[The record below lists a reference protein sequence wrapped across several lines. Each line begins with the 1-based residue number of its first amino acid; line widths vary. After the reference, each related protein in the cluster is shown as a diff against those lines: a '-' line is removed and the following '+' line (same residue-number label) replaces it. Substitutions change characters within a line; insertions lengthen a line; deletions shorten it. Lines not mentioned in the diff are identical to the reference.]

1 MAKMVNP
8 NSVNDMEII
17 NAKAQAKMSQLVQKI
32 GKGKRRVT
40 VTFNKTTRSY
50 VAKLIEEMKK
60 QMIAYEK
67 QLPNLFNFFNYLE
80 KETKVTKAN
89 KKEKTKDVLLSYE
102 EVDFL
107 KLQLKE
113 TIKGIE
119 MQSKNLKWYNF
130 LKKSM
135 YKMLKKQTEETLEN
149 VNNGNV
155 KKK

>member
-135 YKMLKKQTEETLEN
+135 YKMLKKQTEETLEII
-149 VNNGNV
+149 
-155 KKK
+155 

>member
-135 YKMLKKQTEETLEN
+135 YKMLKKQIEETLEN
-149 VNNGNV
+149 VNSGNV

>member
-130 LKKSM
+130 LKKGL
-135 YKMLKKQTEETLEN
+135 YKTLRKQNEVTLEELGKTS
-149 VNNGNV
+149 VSR
-155 KKK
+155 

>member
-40 VTFNKTTRSY
+40 VTFNKTTSY

-149 VNNGNV
+149 VNSGNV

>member
-89 KKEKTKDVLLSYE
+89 KKKQKMFY
-102 EVDFL
+102 FRMK
-107 KLQLKE
+107 KL
-113 TIKGIE
+113 I
-119 MQSKNLKWYNF
+119 S
-130 LKKSM
+130 
-135 YKMLKKQTEETLEN
+135 
-149 VNNGNV
+149 
-155 KKK
+155 

>member
-149 VNNGNV
+149 VYSGNV

>member
-32 GKGKRRVT
+32 GVT

-149 VNNGNV
+149 VNSGNV

>member
-135 YKMLKKQTEETLEN
+135 YKMLKR
-149 VNNGNV
+149 NNLV
-155 KKK
+155 KKLREKGK

>member
-60 QMIAYEK
+60 QMITYEK
-67 QLPNLFNFFNYLE
+67 QLPNNYLE

-149 VNNGNV
+149 VNSGNV

>member
-135 YKMLKKQTEETLEN
+135 YKMLKKQT
-149 VNNGNV
+149 VNSGNV

>member
-135 YKMLKKQTEETLEN
+135 YKMLKKQTEETL
-149 VNNGNV
+149 
-155 KKK
+155 

>member
-119 MQSKNLKWYNF
+119 MQ
-130 LKKSM
+130 
-135 YKMLKKQTEETLEN
+135 
-149 VNNGNV
+149 
-155 KKK
+155 

>member
-80 KETKVTKAN
+80 KETKVTK
-89 KKEKTKDVLLSYE
+89 TKDVLLSYE

-149 VNNGNV
+149 VNSGNV

>member
-1 MAKMVNP
+1 MNEKK
-8 NSVNDMEII
+8 NDY
-17 NAKAQAKMSQLVQKI
+17 S
-32 GKGKRRVT
+32 
-40 VTFNKTTRSY
+40 
-50 VAKLIEEMKK
+50 
-60 QMIAYEK
+60 
-67 QLPNLFNFFNYLE
+67 FNFFNYLE

-149 VNNGNV
+149 VNSGNV

>member
-135 YKMLKKQTEETLEN
+135 YKMLKKQPDETLEN
-149 VNNGNV
+149 VNSGNV